1 MNWAQGARP
10 LCVELDDSGIVG
22 SARPRPGAEKSSQNL
37 RKLRLEI
44 HFAFV
49 IVLYSRSAMVIRQPL
64 TLHDSFS
71 GPDFA
76 DREDPTRELTTN
88 AAKGQRRESRG
99 DLGDIGPLGPLAANM
114 LNAYARLSKDR
125 LAPFEIIPV
134 QFAILDLC
142 FRGQA
147 DTVMGLARLVP
158 IDAAGISRNVDR
170 LVKRGLIQ
178 RRRSRSDRRVV
189 RLALTEEGMAVMP
202 RIMER
207 LQEVNS
213 ILLRGVTQEEM
224 RGFMS
229 MLQKVTANSEGG
241 Q

>member
-1 MNWAQGARP
+1 M
-10 LCVELDDSGIVG
+10 
-22 SARPRPGAEKSSQNL
+22 L
-37 RKLRLEI
+37 R
-44 HFAFV
+44 A
-49 IVLYSRSAMVIRQPL
+49 
-64 TLHDSFS
+64 SF
-71 GPDFA
+71 FA
-76 DREDPTRELTTN
+76 DREGLTIELITDTVI
-88 AAKGQRRESRG
+88 GQRGESSG
-99 DLGDIGPLGPLAANM
+99 DLADIGPLGPLAAKM
-114 LNAYARLSKDR
+114 VNAYAKLAKDR

-147 DTVMGLARLVP
+147 DTVTGLARLVP
-158 IDAAGISRNVDR
+158 IDSASISRNVDR

-189 RLALTEEGMAVMP
+189 RLGLTEEGTTVMP
-202 RIMER
+202 RIMEQ

-229 MLQKVTANSEGG
+229 MLQKVTANSGG
-241 Q
+241 DQQ

>member
-1 MNWAQGARP
+1 
-10 LCVELDDSGIVG
+10 
-22 SARPRPGAEKSSQNL
+22 
-37 RKLRLEI
+37 
-44 HFAFV
+44 
-49 IVLYSRSAMVIRQPL
+49 MV
-64 TLHDSFS
+64 
-71 GPDFA
+71 
-76 DREDPTRELTTN
+76 
-88 AAKGQRRESRG
+88 
-99 DLGDIGPLGPLAANM
+99 
-114 LNAYARLSKDR
+114 NAYVGLAKDR
-125 LAPFEIIPV
+125 LAPFGIVPV

-147 DTVMGLARLVP
+147 DTVTELSRLVP
-158 IDAAGISRNVDR
+158 IDSASISRNVDR

-189 RLALTEEGMAVMP
+189 KLALTEEGMTVVP

-224 RGFMS
+224 RGSMS

-241 Q
+241 EQ